1 MFKLDDTHHRVGCQF
16 WREDPFKGC
25 GKGVCLDIQHV
36 QSESKNALDKEGLG
50 AYPSIVIL
58 PGVQPLSIAVVGT
71 GLLALV
77 AIGVACGGTAAPT
90 PTPDSRIDQVLE
102 QLSELGDRLTELE
115 SRIAAA
121 PTPISTLKTMEG
133 EETMDM
139 EMEEDIQEVSIIEN
153 YAANRFFPP
162 NIVVLKDITVRLYL
176 TRLYREHVNR
186 FTIQP
191 FFQSLDVIL
200 PGEIGIIEFLPDQT
214 GEFKIRNVGHDFEAT
229 LVVVETVEE
238 KNRYIAERG
247 RQMYALIHS
256 VDEFRIFPD
265 RLEVQAGIPVTIHN
279 IGIIGG
285 HKVSFKPFHEPE
297 DLNVRPREITSIS
310 FTPETPGEFEIRH
323 EIHGFTGTLVVGAN
337 E

>member
-1 MFKLDDTHHRVGCQF
+1 M
-16 WREDPFKGC
+16 
-25 GKGVCLDIQHV
+25 
-36 QSESKNALDKEGLG
+36 
-50 AYPSIVIL
+50 
-58 PGVQPLSIAVVGT
+58 
-71 GLLALV
+71 
-77 AIGVACGGTAAPT
+77 
-90 PTPDSRIDQVLE
+90 
-102 QLSELGDRLTELE
+102 
-115 SRIAAA
+115 
-121 PTPISTLKTMEG
+121 
-133 EETMDM
+133 
-139 EMEEDIQEVSIIEN
+139 
-153 YAANRFFPP
+153 
-162 NIVVLKDITVRLYL
+162 
-176 TRLYREHVNR
+176 
-186 FTIQP
+186 
-191 FFQSLDVIL
+191 IL

-279 IGIIGG
+279 IGIIGE